1 MLSDGTAQ
9 ERTRLLPRPDGEGTG
24 TDISFIHPCSSHILL
39 STSDHR
45 HRAFVIATVLR
56 LLPEGVDIF
65 LSGFACIRN
74 VPPRLSEYKY
84 EEVRIELLEVGE
96 DVRAS
101 KL

>member
-1 MLSDGTAQ
+1 MLSDGTAE

-24 TDISFIHPCSSHILL
+24 TYISFIHPCSSHILL

-45 HRAFVIATVLR
+45 HRAFLIARVLR
-56 LLPEGVDIF
+56 ILPEGVDNF
-65 LSGFACIRN
+65 LSVLYA
-74 VPPRLSEYKY
+74 SEMTHRGRPNTF

-96 DVRAS
+96 DVRAN